1 MKLITYK
8 GENLKMIKFLLGGI
22 GTGSISLEGR
32 GSLTDWEIFN
42 RPSKGNNDFLKNI
55 YPNLKKSVE
64 FIWKEWDTD
73 KDGLKEGAQHNIYD
87 IEFYGPNLFFSS
99 GQAWGNYGYSVLP
112 GRELFEIKIENGF
125 IEAKEINLKFW
136 KKKKTKN
143 LKIEIDGERINDF
156 KFEEKEGILKI
167 KFESLKRSE
176 REITITRVFI

>member
-64 FIWKEWDTD
+64 FI
-73 KDGLKEGAQHNIYD
+73 
-87 IEFYGPNLFFSS
+87 
-99 GQAWGNYGYSVLP
+99 
-112 GRELFEIKIENGF
+112 
-125 IEAKEINLKFW
+125 
-136 KKKKTKN
+136 
-143 LKIEIDGERINDF
+143 
-156 KFEEKEGILKI
+156 
-167 KFESLKRSE
+167 
-176 REITITRVFI
+176 